1 MNEWLDKNKI
11 LVLGVVGL
19 IIAGAAIFF
28 ALRFREPAPVV
39 IQPPAATATPG
50 DINVYVSGAVAKPD
64 VYKLPHGSLAKD
76 AIAAAG
82 GATSDADLNHVN
94 LAQALTDNQQLY
106 IPKVGEVPTPGP
118 TAAKG
123 TQAPVVTGPINI
135 NTATEAELESL
146 PHIGPSIASKII
158 DYRTKHGPFAKIE
171 DIQNVQGIGP
181 AIFAQIKDL
190 ITVQ

>member
-1 MNEWLDKNKI
+1 MNEWLERNKI
-11 LVLGVVGL
+11 VVFAVVGL
-19 IIAGAAIFF
+19 VIAGAVVFF

-39 IQPPAATATPG
+39 IQPPAATATTGP
-50 DINVYVSGAVAKPD
+50 ISVYISGSVAKPD
-64 VYKLPHGSLAKD
+64 VYQLPHGSIVKD

-94 LAQALTDNQQLY
+94 LAQALTDGQQIY
-106 IPKVGEVPTPGP
+106 VPKVGEVPT
-118 TAAKG
+118 AAPSAGKG
-123 TQAPVVTGPINI
+123 TEAPVVTGPINI

-146 PHIGPSIASKII
+146 PHIGPAIAARII
-158 DYRTKHGPFAKIE
+158 EYREKHGPFARIE

-181 AIFAQIKDL
+181 SIFAQIKDK

>member
-1 MNEWLDKNKI
+1 MNEWLEKNKV
-11 LVLGVVGL
+11 LVLGAVGL
-19 IIAGAAIFF
+19 IIAASAIFF

-50 DINVYVSGAVAKPD
+50 DISVYVSGAVAKPD
-64 VYKLPHGSLAKD
+64 VYKLPYGSIAKD

-94 LAQALTDNQQLY
+94 LAQVLADGQQIY
-106 IPKVGEVPTPGP
+106 IPKVGEVPT
-118 TAAKG
+118 TAPAGTKG

-135 NTATEAELESL
+135 NTASEAELETL
-146 PHIGPSIASKII
+146 PHIGPSIAGKII

-181 AIFAQIKDL
+181 ATFAQIKDL